1 MDLHAASTYP
11 ERRRESRAPMDVSA
25 RYMLADHPEQGW
37 ASCRVTDVSPGGA
50 GMVLFG
56 PPWPRYPSEWRLVV
70 ELVGVTSATETSA
83 VPFTACV
90 RNAGAT
96 EHGRLRVGVEFVA
109 LNAEQRDLVLSLLQR
124 P

>member
-1 MDLHAASTYP
+1 MDPHAASTYP
-11 ERRRESRAPMDVSA
+11 ERRREPRAPTDVSA

-37 ASCRVTDVSPGGA
+37 ATCRVTDVSPGGA
-50 GMVLFG
+50 GLVLFG
-56 PPWPRYPSEWRLVV
+56 PPWPRYPSERRLVV
-70 ELVGVTSATETSA
+70 EVLAVPSATGTSAA
-83 VPFTACV
+83 PFTVLV

-109 LNAEQRDLVLSLLQR
+109 LNTEERDLVLTLLQR